1 MINVM
6 RGIWKI
12 ELGLL
17 PFTLEL
23 FTATAV
29 YVVLLGRKKN
39 FLPRMIVVCLL
50 LSQSPL
56 CMAAFA
62 PRAEPGTAL
71 FLYVLFCMT
80 AFAEMIFGIWFCFEV
95 RWEEALY
102 CATCAYVT
110 EHVAYCLRILL
121 NELTDSKLFDSG
133 NLWYFLL
140 HAIIY
145 LLAYQVVAKRLV
157 QDRHYEA
164 GVLYSA
170 GLTLPVLFI
179 VYIMSLFS
187 SFRGL
192 GWLHAVYALVCCL
205 FILLSQCAQANRMR
219 MQKELQ
225 QREQIWQQNKAHY
238 EMAKETIEIVNRKCH
253 DLKHQIQALKGIENV
268 QKQRKVVESIEES
281 VMIYETMKNTGNS
294 ILDTVLAE
302 KGLLC
307 KENAICLNVMADG
320 KLLDFMDEIDLYTL
334 FGNALD
340 NAIEANLQVEP
351 SGERY
356 VNLQIREKANLVLI
370 RMENPYHGEIRR
382 LGEQLA
388 TTKPD
393 KEVHGFGVKSIRH
406 TVEKYGGQMKIETG
420 NQIFV
425 LRLMF
430 PLA

>member
-1 MINVM
+1 
-6 RGIWKI
+6 
-12 ELGLL
+12 
-17 PFTLEL
+17 
-23 FTATAV
+23 
-29 YVVLLGRKKN
+29 
-39 FLPRMIVVCLL
+39 
-50 LSQSPL
+50 
-56 CMAAFA
+56 
-62 PRAEPGTAL
+62 
-71 FLYVLFCMT
+71 
-80 AFAEMIFGIWFCFEV
+80 
-95 RWEEALY
+95 
-102 CATCAYVT
+102 
-110 EHVAYCLRILL
+110 
-121 NELTDSKLFDSG
+121 
-133 NLWYFLL
+133 
-140 HAIIY
+140 
-145 LLAYQVVAKRLV
+145 
-157 QDRHYEA
+157 
-164 GVLYSA
+164 
-170 GLTLPVLFI
+170 
-179 VYIMSLFS
+179 
-187 SFRGL
+187 
-192 GWLHAVYALVCCL
+192 
-205 FILLSQCAQANRMR
+205 
-219 MQKELQ
+219 
-225 QREQIWQQNKAHY
+225 
-238 EMAKETIEIVNRKCH
+238 
-253 DLKHQIQALKGIENV
+253 
-268 QKQRKVVESIEES
+268 
-281 VMIYETMKNTGNS
+281 MIYETMKNTGNS